1 MPRTIHIYS
10 YLLLSD
16 FQVTFKQFI
25 KIDSNNAKK
34 SLEIFF
40 YKNSSAKYYQ
50 KKVSKESL

>member
-34 SLEIFF
+34 SLEILF